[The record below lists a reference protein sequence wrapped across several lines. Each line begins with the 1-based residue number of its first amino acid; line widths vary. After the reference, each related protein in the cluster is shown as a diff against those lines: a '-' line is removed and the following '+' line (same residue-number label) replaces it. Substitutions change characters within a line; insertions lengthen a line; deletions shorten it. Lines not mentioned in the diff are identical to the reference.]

1 MGWVAE
7 RVVGS
12 RTGRGWRGT
21 GRGGKGPAGG
31 GSAVGIQTLQTQT
44 LQVCKTCVYWDLF
57 LLPSSLTKVSD
68 EPQQQVVA
76 VGGDD
81 GSGQS
86 WG

>member
-1 MGWVAE
+1 MGWVVE

-12 RTGRGWRGT
+12 RTGEGWRRMRG
-21 GRGGKGPAGG
+21 GGKGPAGG
-31 GSAVGIQTLQTQT
+31 GSAGGTGTWQAQTPR
-44 LQVCKTCVYWDLF
+44 VRNTCAYWDLF
-57 LLPSSLTKVSD
+57 LLPSLTKVSD

-76 VGGDD
+76 VRGDD